1 MSHFKTAVD
10 QLSLLGTPPLPSSE
24 DNDTPKVSPASKT
37 PRRKKAP
44 SLLHPENA
52 PSSDNSMSDRPSSY
66 TVSQLTQHLQGVLQ
80 DDPVLG
86 QTVTVRGELS
96 NHSPSSRGHVYFQ
109 LKDDSA
115 SLKAVV
121 WSSVAARLPFNLQNG
136 LDVYA
141 TGTVEVYA
149 PSGSYSLVVKTLEPV
164 GVGAL
169 QLAFQQLKERL
180 DADGC
185 FDPELKQPLPSFPW
199 RLGIITAKTGAVIH
213 DMLRVIRRKNP
224 LVSVL
229 LHPVS
234 VQGVGAAQSI
244 ANAITELNRP
254 EYGLDLLIVGRG
266 GGSFEDLFCFS
277 EEPVVRAIVASKV
290 PIVAGIGHEPDF
302 SLADAAA
309 DLSCSTP
316 TAAAEAAVPDV
327 VAMQQQFEAVGE
339 YLAREL
345 QQRLNTDEQRLDAQA
360 DRLCEMVN
368 RQVQIATHLLAQHQ
382 QTLTHVG
389 EQLLNPYEH
398 HLAQQ
403 VGELDGL
410 SPLKTLARGYAVA
423 QHPTGAVITS
433 IHQLAP
439 QETIT
444 LRFSDGGAT
453 ASIQTI
459 QSFTP

>member
-1 MSHFKTAVD
+1 MTDSKTATD
-10 QLSLLGTPPLPSSE
+10 QLSLLGSP
-24 DNDTPKVSPASKT
+24 VSNATEVSINKAAATSKT

-44 SLLHPENA
+44 SLLHPEDA
-52 PSSDNSMSDRPSSY
+52 PSGGDLVERPSSY

-109 LKDDSA
+109 LKDNSA

-121 WSSVAARLPFNLQNG
+121 WASTAARLPFTLQNG

-149 PSGSYSLVVKTLEPV
+149 PSGTYSLVVKTLEPV

-180 DADGC
+180 EADGC
-185 FDPELKQPLPSFPW
+185 FDPDLKQPLPSFPW
-199 RLGIITAKTGAVIH
+199 RIGIITAKTGAVIH

-224 LVSVL
+224 LVRVL
-229 LHPVS
+229 LYPVS

-254 EYGLDLLIVGRG
+254 EYNLNLLIVGRG

-277 EEPVVRAIVASKV
+277 EEPVVRAIVDSRV

-327 VAMQQQFEAVGE
+327 VAMQQQFDAVGND
-339 YLAREL
+339 LAREL
-345 QQRLNTDEQRLDAQA
+345 QQRLNTAEHRLDAQA
-360 DRLCEMVN
+360 DRLCSNMKQQLQTAVH
-368 RQVQIATHLLAQHQ
+368 QVVQ
-382 QTLTHVG
+382 QQQALVHVG
-389 EQLLNPYEH
+389 ENLLSPYEQ

-403 VGELDGL
+403 AGELDGL
-410 SPLKTLARGYAVA
+410 SPLKTLARGYAVI
-423 QHPTGAVITS
+423 QNPTGAVVKS
-433 IHQLAP
+433 ISALQLE
-439 QETIT
+439 ETIT
-444 LRFSDGGAT
+444 LRLADGEAT
-453 ASIQTI
+453 AAIQTI
-459 QSFTP
+459 QPLPL